1 MAAKTLRVNIVGD
14 SSSAEKSLTNVS
26 KSVGTSS
33 STMGRVG
40 STLAGVG
47 SAVTG
52 VATKVASFATSGAND
67 FADWAGQVVSVQK
80 VMGGT
85 TEEAS
90 RLSYQAKILGVD
102 SGALAKGMQFLAK
115 DVAGGGKGLAALGI
129 STKDASGHV
138 KSMPELLKEVSA
150 KLQGIPPGAQR
161 TAAILKIFGKSGM
174 ALTPILNA
182 NAQTMNDLGK
192 ESDALGYTL
201 DSKATA
207 SVKNHAVEQRRL
219 QAAFGAVKM
228 QIGQALMPV
237 LTDLGKMF
245 AERIVPIIK
254 DVVKW
259 TKDHEGVVKVLIGVL
274 AGFVVVLKAINAATS
289 AYRVIMVGVR
299 VAVLAYRGVL
309 ILMRGLTVAW
319 TAAQWLL
326 NVAMTANPIGLIIV
340 AIVALIAIFVALWMK
355 CAWFRD
361 FWKAVWNGIKAV
373 AVAIWNFLK
382 DHFKLIITIMLSVMT
397 GGLFFLIT
405 HWKQVWGAIKAVFV
419 AIWDFIKA
427 HFKTVMTVVLSIMTG
442 GLFYIFTHWSQ
453 VWNGV
458 KAVFGAVWNW
468 IKSTLGAVLNW
479 IKGVWTTEWNAIK
492 GFFVGIWDGIKGAFG
507 AAVNW
512 VRDKVGFFID
522 VVKSI
527 PDKIKGIFTGLWDGL
542 KQGFKDVINWIIDGI
557 NVMIRAYTDSA
568 GQLPGTPD
576 IHEIDRLAKG
586 GTITHAGM
594 ALVGEKGPELLN
606 LPGGA
611 SVIPLPRAAA
621 GGGDVYV
628 TVNVAGSVKTEQ
640 ELVTAIRDG
649 IVRLGK
655 RNGGLARL

>member
-14 SSSAEKSLTNVS
+14 SSSAERSLTNVS

-33 STMGRVG
+33 SAMGRVG
-40 STLAGVG
+40 STLAGIG
-47 SAVTG
+47 SAVSG

-67 FADWAGQVVSVQK
+67 FADWARQVAGLQK

-90 RLSYQAKILGVD
+90 RLAYQAKILGVD

-115 DVAGGGKGLAALGI
+115 DIAGGGKGLAALGI
-129 STKDASGHV
+129 SARDASGNI
-138 KSMPELLKEVSA
+138 KPMPELMKEIAA

-174 ALTPILNA
+174 DLTPILTA
-182 NAQTMNDLGK
+182 NASQMDALGQ

-207 SVKNHAVEQRRL
+207 SVKNHAQEQRRM
-219 QAAFGAVKM
+219 QAAFAAVKM

-340 AIVALIAIFVALWMK
+340 AIAALIAIFVVLWMK

-373 AVAIWNFLK
+373 GVAIWNFLK

-405 HWKQVWGAIKAVFV
+405 HWRQIWNGIKVVFV
-419 AIWDFIKA
+419 AIWNFIKA
-427 HFKTVMTVVLSIMTG
+427 HFKQALMIVGTILTG
-442 GLFYIFTHWSQ
+442 GLLYVFTHWSQ
-453 VWNGV
+453 VW
-458 KAVFGAVWNW
+458 GA
-468 IKSTLGAVLNW
+468 IKS
-479 IKGVWTTEWNAIK
+479 
-492 GFFVGIWDGIKGAFG
+492 FFVGIWDGIKGAFK
-507 AAVNW
+507 AAVDW
-512 VRDKVGFFID
+512 VVGKAEGFINFWRELPGKIGKFF
-522 VVKSI
+522 
-527 PDKIKGIFTGLWDGL
+527 GGMWDGL
-542 KQGFKDVINWIIDGI
+542 KNGFKAAINFIIEKWNWVADHLGFDIPDWVPGI
-557 NVMIRAYTDSA
+557 
-568 GQLPGTPD
+568 GGKHFGLP
-576 IHEIDRLAKG
+576 HIDPLFEG
-586 GTITHAGM
+586 GTMTRRGL

-606 LPGGA
+606 LPGGS
-611 SVIPLPRAAA
+611 SVIPLPRGGGGTAVVVNVHVAGHVKAEKDLAAA
-621 GGGDVYV
+621 ISGHMRD
-628 TVNVAGSVKTEQ
+628 
-640 ELVTAIRDG
+640 ELVRIGR
-649 IVRLGK
+649 
-655 RNGGLARL
+655 RNGGQGGLPAR